1 MRFHNRQPIKHQAAA
16 GNVLKLRIIVLY
28 CLGGLTR
35 DSNRSSGP
43 PRENTKEAVQVQVC
57 KNSFHVSFQRSLLAR
72 SINSC
77 SWPGTWLT
85 VSNKV
90 SIIQSTSSS
99 FYFHTPLIAR
109 SLSLQSVSRWLV
121 THGNKL
127 SNDSTLPSLVSS
139 FRKRSYPNAIRSL
152 MSDIYAWVKNNL
164 WTVQLPCWRERK

>member
-16 GNVLKLRIIVLY
+16 GNVLKLRVIVLY

-99 FYFHTPLIAR
+99 FYFHDKPHW
-109 SLSLQSVSRWLV
+109 SLVPYLFSQSVAGWLLTEINWV
-121 THGNKL
+121 TTRL
-127 SNDSTLPSLVSS
+127 YLRSS
-139 FRKRSYPNAIRSL
+139 PRFAKEVTRTQSAH
-152 MSDIYAWVKNNL
+152 
-164 WTVQLPCWRERK
+164 